1 MQRSVTPPVHAK
13 PDAAL
18 SASVSTADG
27 TTWTL
32 PIPEGPILAP
42 IDISITAFAEVHAK
56 AGSVEPVSG
65 VLLQPTGLQFAIP
78 ARLIAESSDAIDF
91 DLVTTNND
99 GSQVEPVIR
108 EDNGGAATRSSRH
121 SIQAST
127 RKSIR

>member
-32 PIPEGPILAP
+32 PIPEGPIVAP
-42 IDISITAFAEVHAK
+42 IDISITAFAE

-65 VLLQPTGLQFAIP
+65 VLLQPAGLQFAIP